1 MMMNYME
8 ARDSLVSNLRLDAQ
22 AHDAGQFDAVG
33 RRFDWLEHR
42 FPRGTAPELARLHIA
57 LTFWDGWI
65 HARNHGWPS
74 GPIGVDDWPGLARS
88 VADDLAADRE
98 ITNPKVLE
106 HFDFVAH
113 PRLNERVQILA
124 ARLRERDEDRTA
136 ID

>member
-1 MMMNYME
+1 MMNYTE
-8 ARDSLVSNLRLDAQ
+8 ARDSLVSNLRLDAD
-22 AHDAGQFDAVG
+22 AHEADQFDAVG

-42 FPRGTAPELARLHIA
+42 FPRGTAPELGRLHIA

-65 HARNHGWPS
+65 HARNHGWPP
-74 GPIGVDDWPGLARS
+74 GPIGIDDWPSLARS
-88 VADDLAADRE
+88 VADDLSADRE

-106 HFDFVAH
+106 NFDFVAH

-136 ID
+136 MD

>member
-1 MMMNYME
+1 MNYME
-8 ARDSLVSNLRLDAQ
+8 ARDSLVSNLRLDAD

-42 FPRGTAPELARLHIA
+42 FPRGTAPELGRLHIA

-65 HARNHGWPS
+65 HARNHGWPP
-74 GPIGVDDWPGLARS
+74 GPIRVDDWLALARS
-88 VADDLAADRE
+88 VADDLSADRE
-98 ITNPKVLE
+98 ISNATVLE
-106 HFDFVAH
+106 NFDFVAH

-136 ID
+136 ME

>member
-1 MMMNYME
+1 MMNYME
-8 ARDSLVSNLRLDAQ
+8 ARDSLVSNLRLDAE

-42 FPRGTAPELARLHIA
+42 FPRGTAPELGRLHIA

-65 HARNHGWPS
+65 HSRNHGWPP
-74 GPIGVDDWPGLARS
+74 GPIRVDDWPALARS
-88 VADDLAADRE
+88 VADDLSADRE
-98 ITNPKVLE
+98 ISNATVLE
-106 HFDFVAH
+106 NFDFVAH

-136 ID
+136 ME